1 MAGREPTTREMP
13 RLRLPSPYSPG
24 RPLPEP
30 PADKGPEKNSRLT
43 AMTAIVLLVL
53 LAVEGV
59 TVLRIT
65 QLLNVHILVGMLL
78 VPPVLLKMGSTFY
91 RFARYYLG
99 SPAYRRRGPPPPL
112 LRLLGPVVVVTTVA
126 LFASGIAL
134 VFATRAG
141 ALRSD
146 LLLLHKGSFV
156 VWFGA
161 MTLHV
166 LAHILETAKLAPLDW
181 YERTRSDVSGARLR
195 QWAVAFSLAAGVP
208 LGLLLMGRAGP
219 WLAGFGYVHR

>member
-13 RLRLPSPYSPG
+13 RLRLPAPYSPA
-24 RPLPEP
+24 RVLPP
-30 PADKGPEKNSRLT
+30 PPPDKGPEKNSRLT
-43 AMTAIVLLVL
+43 AMTAVVLLVL

-59 TVLRIT
+59 TLLRIT
-65 QLLNVHILVGMLL
+65 QLLEIHILIGMLL

-112 LRLLGPVVVVTTVA
+112 LRLLGPVVVTTTVA

-141 ALRSD
+141 SLRSD

-166 LAHILETAKLAPLDW
+166 LGHLLETARLAPRDW
-181 YERTRSDVSGARLR
+181 YERTRADVSGARLR
-195 QWAVAFSLAAGVP
+195 QWTVALSVAAGVP